1 MELDPKYCDV
11 IARRWELFTGKQAM
25 LAGCEQTFTG
35 VASRHKAV
43 LA

>member
-11 IARRWELFTGKQAM
+11 IARRWELFTSKQAM
-25 LAGCEQTFTG
+25 LTGCEQIFTG